1 MSVPERG
8 KLLFIKTT
16 TYSYNTWEVNIYT
29 SLVWRLVPE
38 ATLEV
43 KE

>member
-1 MSVPERG
+1 MSDLERG

-16 TYSYNTWEVNIYT
+16 TYSYSWEVNIYT
-29 SLVWRLVPE
+29 PLVWRLVPE